1 MQISGR
7 LPGRL
12 PGWVLLL
19 TLLLS
24 ALVIACGGQTIPT
37 DTTAAPTPL
46 SAPPDTVAPEPE
58 ATASPAP
65 AAPAATEAAPTAT
78 TAPAAATPAPEAAAT
93 TAAPEPAPPA
103 TPVEVMT
110 PPDPEDVLT
119 IALNELN
126 DSGQSGF
133 ATLTGKGEQT
143 EMVLNISAG
152 ALETE
157 LVHIHSGQ
165 CGDNL
170 GGVVHPLTSFADG
183 AGVSVTT
190 VDATLNSLRNGDFA
204 VNSHKKGEPP
214 VYTTCGNIPTTA
226 ESVTIALN
234 ELNDSGQSGF
244 ATLTG
249 RGEQT
254 EVVLNI
260 SAGTLETELVH
271 IHSGQCGD
279 NLGGVVHP
287 LTSFADGAGASV
299 TMVEATLDS
308 LRNGDFAVNSHKKGE
323 PPVYTTCGNIPGAE
337 PVAMAP
343 DQEAPVVTLSNFR
356 FAPDVLEVRAGEKA
370 QFTVTSVAGRHTF
383 TVQALGVDVVVSAGT
398 TRTVEFDVPDSA
410 PGELELVCRFHSSG
424 GTGMVAKISVVGS
437 GDGY

>member
-103 TPVEVMT
+103 TPVEGMT

-126 DSGQSGF
+126 GSGQSGV

-143 EMVLNISAG
+143 EVVLNISAG
-152 ALETE
+152 TLETE

-214 VYTTCGNIPTTA
+214 VYTTCGNIP
-226 ESVTIALN
+226 
-234 ELNDSGQSGF
+234 
-244 ATLTG
+244 
-249 RGEQT
+249 
-254 EVVLNI
+254 
-260 SAGTLETELVH
+260 
-271 IHSGQCGD
+271 
-279 NLGGVVHP
+279 GG
-287 LTSFADGAGASV
+287 
-299 TMVEATLDS
+299 
-308 LRNGDFAVNSHKKGE
+308 
-323 PPVYTTCGNIPGAE
+323 E

-343 DQEAPVVTLSNFR
+343 DREAPVVTLSNFL
-356 FAPDVLEVRAGEKA
+356 FAPDALEVRAGEKA